1 MRAIMRAHWQLLL
14 TFVAIV
20 LLASLL
26 EGIIL
31 SRRHGFDWRAA
42 AVSLADLI
50 GRRLLLLAGISSTG
64 LIFAQLWPL
73 RLTTLRLDGPAMF
86 LALFFGQEF
95 FYYWYHRAAH
105 RIRWLWLTHSV
116 HHSSNELTLSAAYRI
131 GWLQHLTGAT
141 VFFAPLV
148 WLGFR
153 PEVVAMA
160 LSLNLLYQFWLHTT
174 WIPRLGW
181 LEWILNTPSAHRVH
195 HAANIEYLDANYGGV
210 LIIFDRFFGTYR
222 PERSDLPCRF
232 GLVTPQT
239 SHNVLRVE
247 FDPWI
252 ACVHDLRQAHSLWEV
267 LGYLFAPPGW
277 RPDGEGE
284 TTEAL
289 RRRFDVARSLPTA

>member
-1 MRAIMRAHWQLLL
+1 
-14 TFVAIV
+14 
-20 LLASLL
+20 
-26 EGIIL
+26 
-31 SRRHGFDWRAA
+31 
-42 AVSLADLI
+42 
-50 GRRLLLLAGISSTG
+50 
-64 LIFAQLWPL
+64 
-73 RLTTLRLDGPAMF
+73 
-86 LALFFGQEF
+86 
-95 FYYWYHRAAH
+95 
-105 RIRWLWLTHSV
+105 V

-252 ACVHDLRQAHSLWEV
+252 ACVHDLRQAHSLREV